1 MSAKS
6 SPTFDPLGP
15 FGSALFGALSLSI
28 GNFFE
33 LAFEEIFAPTLL
45 RCVVLAGGLLP
56 HRPGAAPPRSVT
68 AVLAPHR
75 EALCFPPRRS
85 SSLPAV
91 GGGGLSL
98 ARRLQSLLDISAASI
113 VFGAESSIASPLGRA
128 WKQPSTCL
136 LPVAPHARRTM
147 RQPLRRSLTTALPDP
162 ERRSTSACGAS
173 QGIKGALGRSQIALG
188 RLPRMPRRA
197 PAGLRASC
205 PRPGPSMTRIFERRK
220 WQFFQAAREGD
231 QAT

>member
-6 SPTFDPLGP
+6 SPTFDPLGS

-147 RQPLRRSLTTALPDP
+147 RQPLRRSLTRICPTL
-162 ERRSTSACGAS
+162 
-173 QGIKGALGRSQIALG
+173 KGAAHLPAVPAKVSRAHWDEV
-188 RLPRMPRRA
+188 RLLSAGCLVCRA
-197 PAGLRASC
+197 VPL
-205 PRPGPSMTRIFERRK
+205 
-220 WQFFQAAREGD
+220 QAYEHHVHARD
-231 QAT
+231 LQ